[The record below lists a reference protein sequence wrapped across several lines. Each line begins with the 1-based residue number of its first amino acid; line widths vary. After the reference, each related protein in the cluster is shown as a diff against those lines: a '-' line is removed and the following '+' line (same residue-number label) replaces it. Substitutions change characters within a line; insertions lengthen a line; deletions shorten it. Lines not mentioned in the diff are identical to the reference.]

1 MKLNIQKLEGGDKIP
16 TFGLPEIN
24 IYPNNQWGNI
34 ARTQGLETARNWRKV
49 RNATTEGINNF
60 GTAAA
65 SALKEISSYTPI
77 GDIQDAS
84 DVITNLHNKDYIGA
98 SLAGIGFLPFIG
110 NPLRRI
116 IDYRNLKKFVDKYN
130 YTYPKVS
137 PKLIFSDKLDKY
149 VEHFADR
156 HNTFVRGTTKP
167 ELANVAPDV
176 TQGASNLK
184 KWESGIY
191 TSNSF
196 DTARGYAGSD
206 GKVVLLRRP
215 YEKGKTLSETLK
227 NADNFELSLEPNPS
241 HRTDN
246 KDFIKRIYNVPIV
259 PQYSGQDY
267 LSGGFEGTKFD
278 KVFDEVKDNYNLSNK
293 NEFFKAMQEAKALM
307 NEKYHTNIP
316 IDNEIRL
323 GTVGNKSTTKP
334 YYRHYIFVTE
344 PNTKANLDI
353 LEILPSY
360 GGYSKAHN
368 GYTSMQLSRKF
379 QKGGI
384 TPFK

>member
-1 MKLNIQKLEGGDKIP
+1 MKLNIQKLEDGNKIP
-16 TFGLPEIN
+16 TFGLPEVTV
-24 IYPNNQWGNI
+24 YPDNKWGDI
-34 ARTQGLETARNWRKV
+34 ARNQGLETARNWRRV

-60 GTAAA
+60 GTATA

-77 GDIQDAS
+77 GDIQDVS

-110 NPLRRI
+110 NPLRKI

-137 PKLIFSDKLDKY
+137 PELIFSDKLDKY

-184 KWESGIY
+184 NWESGIY

-227 NADNFELSLEPNPS
+227 NADNFELSLEPNPQ
-241 HRTDN
+241 T
-246 KDFIKRIYNVPIV
+246 KRSNIFTKALYNVPVI
-259 PQYSGQDY
+259 PQYSDY
-267 LSGGFEGTKFD
+267 LDGKKFTEIFNEIEHKYD
-278 KVFDEVKDNYNLSNK
+278 VSNR
-293 NEFFKAMQEAKALM
+293 NELYKAMQEAKAIM
-307 NEKYHTNIP
+307 NERHHTNIP
-316 IDNEIRL
+316 INNEIRL
-323 GTVGNKSTTKP
+323 GMVGAKRTTKP

-344 PNTKANLDI
+344 PNTEANLDI

-360 GGYSKAHN
+360 GGHSKASD

-379 QKGGI
+379 QKGGV

>member
-1 MKLNIQKLEGGDKIP
+1 MKLNIQKLEDGNKIP
-16 TFGLPEIN
+16 TFGLPEVN
-24 IYPNNQWGNI
+24 IYPNNKWGDI
-34 ARTQGLETARNWRKV
+34 ARKQGLETARNWRRV

-60 GTAAA
+60 GTATA

-84 DVITNLHNKDYIGA
+84 DVITNLHNKDYVGA

-184 KWESGIY
+184 NWESGIY

-206 GKVVLLRRP
+206 GRVVLLRRP

-227 NADNFELSLEPNPS
+227 NADNFELSLEPNPQ
-241 HRTDN
+241 T
-246 KDFIKRIYNVPIV
+246 KRSNIFTKALYNVPVI
-259 PQYSGQDY
+259 PRYSDY
-267 LSGGFEGTKFD
+267 LGGEKFTKIFNEIEHKYD
-278 KVFDEVKDNYNLSNK
+278 VSNR
-293 NEFFKAMQEAKALM
+293 NELYKAMQEAKAIM
-307 NEKYHTNIP
+307 NERHHTNIP
-316 IDNEIRL
+316 INNEIRL
-323 GTVGNKSTTKP
+323 GMVGAKRTTKP

-360 GGYSKAHN
+360 GGHSKASD

-379 QKGGI
+379 QKGGV

>member
-1 MKLNIQKLEGGDKIP
+1 MKLNIQKLQQGKEIP
-16 TFGLPEIN
+16 TYRLPEIN

-34 ARTQGLETARNWRKV
+34 ARSQGLETARNWRRVK
-49 RNATTEGINNF
+49 NATTEGINKF
-60 GTAAA
+60 GTSTA
-65 SALKEISSYTPI
+65 SALKEIVSYTPI

-84 DVITNLHNKDYIGA
+84 DIITNLHNKDYVGA

-184 KWESGIY
+184 NWESGIY

-215 YEKGKTLSETLK
+215 YEKGKTLSETLR
-227 NADNFELSLEPNPS
+227 NADNFELSLEPNPQ
-241 HRTDN
+241 T
-246 KDFIKRIYNVPIV
+246 KRSNIFTKALYNVPVI
-259 PQYSGQDY
+259 PRYSDY
-267 LSGGFEGTKFD
+267 LGGKKFTEI
-278 KVFDEVKDNYNLSNK
+278 FDEIEHKYDVSNR
-293 NEFFKAMQEAKALM
+293 NELYKAMQEAKAIM
-307 NEKYHTNIP
+307 NERHHTNIP
-316 IDNEIRL
+316 INNEIRL
-323 GTVGNKSTTKP
+323 GMVGAKRTTKP

-360 GGYSKAHN
+360 GGHSKASD

-379 QKGGI
+379 QKGGV